1 MMYLGNAYNA
11 LIADK
16 KVSSLKRRVDKEYF
30 EAFDYLGWCT
40 WEHYHY
46 DIDETKILNDMNAI
60 EASGIPVRYILIDD
74 GHIAN
79 EDRQL
84 TSLTPNKQ
92 RFPRLDPHHEAETN
106 R

>member
-1 MMYLGNAYNA
+1 
-11 LIADK
+11 
-16 KVSSLKRRVDKEYF
+16 
-30 EAFDYLGWCT
+30 
-40 WEHYHY
+40 
-46 DIDETKILNDMNAI
+46 MNAI
-60 EASGIPVRYILIDD
+60 EASGIPVRYVLIDD

-92 RFPRLDPHHEAETN
+92 RFPNGSDPHHEAETN